1 MMKKILLVGRTH
13 CGKTTLSQAITG
25 NELKY
30 DKTQYIK
37 QTEKYIDTPG
47 EYVETKVFGGAL
59 ALYSYESDVIGLVQ
73 DACEP
78 FSLFAP
84 SIAPLANRPVIGI
97 ITKIDRSDA
106 RPDMA
111 EEWLKLAGAEPIFH
125 ISSKTGEGIDAL
137 ISYLNED
144 D

>member
-37 QTEKYIDTPG
+37 QTEEYIDTPG

-73 DACEP
+73 DASAP

-106 RPDMA
+106 RPDME